1 MALSLAALHRSKGIR
16 HGGGGQVLASD
27 GAYASAHYLA
37 SLKHAAYDFSFL
49 PHQPIHSLLS
59 GRHGSRVRGRGLAFE
74 ELRQYFPGDDIRTM
88 DWRVTA
94 RTGKPFVRVYG
105 EEKDRPALFVVDQRI
120 NMFFGTRRAM
130 KSVAAAEVAA
140 LGAWRVLAQDD
151 RVGGFVFNDATIEEV
166 RPHRSSAA
174 VMRFLETVAEQNAAL
189 RADSPPQRNRAQLDA
204 ALDAAARVADHD
216 HLVVIASDFDGHGS
230 RTRDLLLRLAAHND
244 VLAVLIYDPFLVE
257 LPNAL
262 ELVVSDGELQVE
274 LRRGARKSILDYAHG
289 AGKAI
294 LAWERE
300 IGVPVL
306 PLSAAEETAPQIRRL
321 LGQAAATWMR
331 KQ

>member
-1 MALSLAALHRSKGIR
+1 MALSIAALNRTKDIR
-16 HGGGGQVLASD
+16 HAGVTPPDTSA
-27 GAYASAHYLA
+27 GAYASAEYLA
-37 SLKHAAYDFSFL
+37 GLKHAARDFSFL
-49 PHQPIHSLLS
+49 PRQPIHSLLS

-74 ELRQYFPGDDIRTM
+74 ELRQYIPGDDIRTM

-94 RTGKPFVRVYG
+94 RAGKPFVRVYD
-105 EEKDRPALFVVDQRI
+105 EEKDHPALFIVDQRI

-151 RVGGFVFNDATIEEV
+151 RVGGFVFNDEKIDEV

-174 VMRFLETVAEQNAAL
+174 VMRFIETIAAQNTAL
-189 RADSPPQRNRAQLDA
+189 RADSPVQRNQSQLDA
-204 ALDAAARVADHD
+204 VLDAAAKVADHD
-216 HLVVIASDFDGHGS
+216 HLVVIASDFDGHGP
-230 RTRDLLLRLAAHND
+230 RTRDLLIRLATHND
-244 VLAVLIYDPFLVE
+244 VLAVLVYDPFLLE

-274 LRRGARKSILDYAHG
+274 LRRGAQKSILDYAHG
-289 AGKAI
+289 YGKTI
-294 LAWERE
+294 LSWQRE

-306 PLSAAEETAPQIRRL
+306 PLSAAEETAAQIRRL
-321 LGQAAATWMR
+321 LGQEAVAQR
-331 KQ
+331 RR